1 MTVRMVATISSFIG
15 LSTDAKP
22 LDDVTG
28 ERVLDGSKFHETDT
42 GKKFLYD
49 AKEGWVEHD
58 RAQLLRGG
66 ALFTSVFDTVAADN
80 TESILTELK
89 IMNLHLA
96 SMSGETFNV
105 GDV

>member
-1 MTVRMVATISSFIG
+1 MTVRMVATIKSFIG

-22 LDDVTG
+22 IDDVTG
-28 ERVLDGSKFHETDT
+28 ERVQDGSTFKETDT

-49 AKEGWVEHD
+49 AEEGWVEYD
-58 RAQLLRGG
+58 RTQLLRGG
-66 ALFTSVFDTVAADN
+66 ALFTSVFDTIAADN
-80 TESILTELK
+80 AESIVMELK

-96 SMSGETFNV
+96 SMSGETFDM